1 MNLENNEE
9 KIYSEKDLISIVNF
23 LNQGYELNKSKTLAL
38 QQDPLIH
45 LISESVMDHFDIKTL
60 IPRSRKTRDII
71 PMVVFFYLVIDQSK
85 NPKNSIY
92 FTKAL
97 QLTKKH
103 RTTYLHYL
111 RSYVDGL
118 HMLDSRILNGKSVTN
133 HFLQIKSKITGDDL
147 THLEVKDKIIISKA
161 QDVKTKFDKK
171 IDDNVEEM
179 MEDISSGFSYKDLND
194 KYFQFSS
201 AESFK
206 YKLKRSH
213 ATMYSMVKRHRSS
226 LASRVYI
233 KDKKTIDNIIQGG
246 VTWSALN
253 NMFFEYLDVYS
264 LKVAVMK
271 FSPELYRE
279 VSLSQEKRKEQKY
292 AR

>member
-1 MNLENNEE
+1 MKEEAKE
-9 KIYSEKDLISIVNF
+9 KIYSDKDLDSIVNF
-23 LNQGYELNKSKTLAL
+23 LKQGYDLKKAKILSL

-45 LISESVMDHFDIKTL
+45 LISNSVMDYFETNTL
-60 IPRSRKTRDII
+60 IPRSRRSEDII

-111 RSYVDGL
+111 RSYVSGL
-118 HMLDSRILNGKSVTN
+118 HMMDTRMLNGKSLTN
-133 HFLQIKSKITGDDL
+133 HFLEIKEKITGEDL
-147 THLEVKDKIIISKA
+147 SSIKVKDVLIVSKA
-161 QDVKTKFDKK
+161 KQAKTRFDSK
-171 IDDNVEEM
+171 IDENIEEM
-179 MEDISSGFSYKDLND
+179 MDDISSGFSYSDLND
-194 KYFQFSS
+194 KYFQYSNCD
-201 AESFK
+201 SFK
-206 YKLKRSH
+206 YRLKKSH
-213 ATMYSMVKRHRSS
+213 SNMYSMVKRHRSS
-226 LASRVYI
+226 LASKVYNQD
-233 KDKKTIDNIIQGG
+233 KDTIDKIIEGG

-271 FSPELYRE
+271 LSPELYGKI
-279 VSLSQEKRKEQKY
+279 SLSQEKRKEQKY